1 MVPKLRQHEN
11 FLTSNF
17 CIPGLAR
24 IPNHTVMEALTPRCI
39 FIFTLTLTP
48 LKFSSVSGAQREY
61 TYSPTYSSPLCAEF
75 QGSTMLASVCVYTM
89 CRDWSPGSLTPPA
102 LSAAQANFKEMYHLS
117 E

>member
-11 FLTSNF
+11 FLTSNL

-24 IPNHTVMEALTPRCI
+24 IPNHTVMEALTPCCI

-48 LKFSSVSGAQREY
+48 AKCSSISGVQREY
-61 TYSPTYSSPLCAEF
+61 TYSPASSPPLCAEF
-75 QGSTMLASVCVYTM
+75 LGSTMLASVCVYTM
-89 CRDWSPGSLTPPA
+89 CQDWSPGSLTPPA
-102 LSAAQANFKEMYHLS
+102 LSATQADFKEMYHLS